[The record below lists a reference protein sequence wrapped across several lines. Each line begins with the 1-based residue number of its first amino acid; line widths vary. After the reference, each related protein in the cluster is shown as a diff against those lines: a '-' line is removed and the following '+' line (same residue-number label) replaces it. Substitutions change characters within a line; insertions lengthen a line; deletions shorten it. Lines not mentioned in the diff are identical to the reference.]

1 MRSRISLWGAIL
13 RLSTGVLRKRR
24 RTHWAPGSH
33 QATKAS
39 RLVLV
44 RLHRLVVLGCA
55 KLDTPHLHAARHIHE
70 AQDLIGVTPHL
81 LHNGVGEGEGAR
93 QLLDVRLPPPWA
105 CIVWPFPHSLVSIPV
120 WQNEPLLADVSQTL

>member
-44 RLHRLVVLGCA
+44 RLHRLVVHGCA
-55 KLDTPHLHAARHIHE
+55 KLDTPHLHAARHIYE

-81 LHNGVGEGEGAR
+81 LHNGVGEGEGATFTR
-93 QLLDVRLPPPWA
+93 PKISSGSRHIYEAQDL
-105 CIVWPFPHSLVSIPV
+105 IG
-120 WQNEPLLADVSQTL
+120 